1 MKINN
6 ALVSRERMVRQW
18 SQQQLAD
25 MTGLSLRTI
34 QRIENSG
41 NASYGSIKS
50 IASVLEVSAK
60 DFLAE
65 KNNSWLSLK
74 LALLSSLLASFL
86 YFSLASAQPVMLDV
100 AVNSA
105 QENLASVQLLNET
118 GEESE
123 FRIDEL
129 LKVTFIAEMTRDKKL
144 KIRVKAYELSSDGE
158 KLLGTPVVITS
169 NRKAAMIK
177 FEGGKGMLY
186 EIVITP
192 DYKIQKSI
200 IN

>member
-144 KIRVKAYELSSDGE
+144 KIRVKAYDLSSDGE

>member
-6 ALVSRERMVRQW
+6 ALVSRERIVRQW